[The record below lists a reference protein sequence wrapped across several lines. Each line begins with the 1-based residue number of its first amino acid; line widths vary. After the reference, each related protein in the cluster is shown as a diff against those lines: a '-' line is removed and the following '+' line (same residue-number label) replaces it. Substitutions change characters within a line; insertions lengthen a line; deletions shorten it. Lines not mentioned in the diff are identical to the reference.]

1 MRKVVVNSTP
11 LISLYKIKKLN
22 LLQELYSKLYVPYG
36 VYEELTVDGK
46 YDFLTEV
53 DFIIIQKIKNK
64 EAKKIFKTSLHKGE
78 VEVMI
83 LAEEINADLC
93 IIDDLLARKYAKYLG
108 HTVTGTIGVL
118 LKAKEKGYI
127 VEIKPLLDDLL
138 NNGIYIDDKLYNTV
152 LKITNEQGLD

>member
-11 LISLYKIKKLN
+11 LISLYRIDKLN
-22 LLQELYSKLYVPYG
+22 LLRELYGEIYIPYG
-36 VYEELTVDGK
+36 VYEELSVQDK
-46 YDFLTEV
+46 YNFLTKI
-53 DFIIIQKIKNK
+53 DFIKIQVIQNTG
-64 EAKKIFKTSLHKGE
+64 AKKFFKTSLHKGE

-108 HTVTGTIGVL
+108 YTVTGTIGLL

-127 VEIKPLLDDLL
+127 SEVKPLLNALMES
-138 NNGIYIDDKLYNTV
+138 GIYIDDKLYSRV
-152 LKITNEQGLD
+152 IGMANE